1 MVICKIE
8 ASMAKAGMSKEE
20 RSGGGSRPLG
30 FNLDRILLLLHADK
44 PLEDFE
50 QRSDMAWLLKME
62 SAALLRWTVVGKSM
76 GTGKWVEEEADATSR
91 ETQ

>member
-1 MVICKIE
+1 MVICTIE
-8 ASMAKAGMSKEE
+8 ASMTKASMSKGE
-20 RSGGGSRPLG
+20 RGGGRFRSLG
-30 FNLDRILLLLHADK
+30 SNPGRILLLLHADK

-62 SAALLRWTVVGKSM
+62 LAALLRWTVVGKRV
-76 GTGKWVEEEADATSR
+76 GTGKWVEEEAEAISR